1 VTKGGNPATDGT
13 SLPARLLTAGRPA
26 GIADPTKLRIGVISN
41 PFSGGNGKGVQ
52 PVERMLAGCNGVL
65 HRQAVEPRQ
74 VEAAIGEFAGHG
86 VDIVGSNGGDGTI
99 SAVLTALFT
108 TQWPDGLPILALL
121 RAGTTSMLARD
132 AGLPGSRLQGL
143 ARLLDWATSGRGAA
157 SLVRRPILR
166 LEWEKGGAPL
176 YGMFFGTGVIYEG
189 IKFCHAR
196 IYKKGVG
203 GELAAGLTLARFA
216 LAAVKG
222 DRRTIPQARMGVSLE
237 GRAMENMDILVLFVT
252 TLERLFLGMRPY
264 WGTEDGPL
272 PFSAARSNATHL
284 LRAAPALIRGRTS
297 RWNTPPHGY
306 LSHNLHKLR
315 LNLSRGF
322 TLDGQLYESDPQ
334 GGALLL
340 SSGGEVDF
348 LRL

>member
-1 VTKGGNPATDGT
+1 
-13 SLPARLLTAGRPA
+13 
-26 GIADPTKLRIGVISN
+26 
-41 PFSGGNGKGVQ
+41 
-52 PVERMLAGCNGVL
+52 MLAGCNGVL